1 MRGMMYCNVVKVFI
15 GMEWNGGILLVV
27 YMFKMEYKVKMLC
40 LIEYL
45 DCEYFEGRYKIKENI
60 LEKEFILLFEFR
72 RVKIFFFCMEIFLV
86 VFFW

>member
-1 MRGMMYCNVVKVFI
+1 
-15 GMEWNGGILLVV
+15 
-27 YMFKMEYKVKMLC
+27 MLC